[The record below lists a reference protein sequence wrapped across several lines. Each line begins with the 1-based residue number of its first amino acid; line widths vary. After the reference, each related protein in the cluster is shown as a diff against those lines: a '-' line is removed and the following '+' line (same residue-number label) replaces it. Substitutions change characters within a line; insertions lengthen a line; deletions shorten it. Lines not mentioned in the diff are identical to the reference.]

1 MIRDLFPTRTY
12 TITTL
17 AAQRHA
23 TTIRHVSLFINCT
36 AKMAC
41 NPILKIEDQLL
52 E

>member
-1 MIRDLFPTRTY
+1 MIRDLFNIRPY

-23 TTIRHVSLFINCT
+23 TPIRHGTIYKRT

-41 NPILKIEDQLL
+41 NPVQKIEDQLL

>member
-1 MIRDLFPTRTY
+1 MIRDLFPIRPD

-17 AAQRHA
+17 ATQRPA
-23 TTIRHVSLFINCT
+23 TPIRHGTIYKRT

-41 NPILKIEDQLL
+41 NPVLKIEDQLI

>member
-1 MIRDLFPTRTY
+1 MIRDLFPIRPY

-17 AAQRHA
+17 AAQRHVA
-23 TTIRHVSLFINCT
+23 TIWHGTIYKST
-36 AKMAC
+36 AKTAC